1 MVANDDGVVMSFEG
15 EKTAYSL
22 SHWENL
28 RESHS
33 MLPEYITT
41 GLIVTGMCIG
51 LWNLQF
57 VSKKCKGWRTCAPVK
72 CDVPLVYCNYIPA
85 RSSETPFPTR
95 RRYEARKKCA
105 GTAKKYC

>member
-1 MVANDDGVVMSFEG
+1 MVANDDGVVISFEG

-41 GLIVTGMCIG
+41 GLIVTG
-51 LWNLQF
+51 N
-57 VSKKCKGWRTCAPVK
+57 VHRT
-72 CDVPLVYCNYIPA
+72 LEPA
-85 RSSETPFPTR
+85 VCF
-95 RRYEARKKCA
+95 
-105 GTAKKYC
+105 